1 MIQTII
7 PSATYQANILAALQ
21 QTGIANTTAGGKA
34 RAFCDIVGDQLGI
47 LDANKANDIAQSL
60 LPYAYGSNLDLL
72 CQIYGVNQGSLHERS
87 TSALARLP
95 LPSRGPQAE
104 TADGLSLLEVS
115 GCAPT
120 GEAHLPCVSVAPGVP
135 GHSSRKPAVYSH
147 PISARSTAFKRK
159 PPRGHGCTASPM
171 GAVVVLLWRGAP

>member
-72 CQIYGVNQGSLHERS
+72 CQIYGVTQGSLHERS
-87 TSALARLP
+87 TSALRVCCTRRTGTLEQEASGIQ
-95 LPSRGPQAE
+95 PS
-104 TADGLSLLEVS
+104 
-115 GCAPT
+115 
-120 GEAHLPCVSVAPGVP
+120 
-135 GHSSRKPAVYSH
+135 Y
-147 PISARSTAFKRK
+147 
-159 PPRGHGCTASPM
+159 
-171 GAVVVLLWRGAP
+171 